1 MGVDPGYGTSKG
13 AYVITQL
20 RNGIIEILKAE
31 EINKRKIAWYG
42 DSSYLY
48 KQDINLSRYR
58 SEAVICIPRITYT
71 HDSYSPRGISL

>member
-31 EINKRKIAWYG
+31 EINKRKIACSHIFTDTKLG
-42 DSSYLY
+42 
-48 KQDINLSRYR
+48 
-58 SEAVICIPRITYT
+58 
-71 HDSYSPRGISL
+71 

>member
-1 MGVDPGYGTSKG
+1 MQN
-13 AYVITQL
+13 ITWKNDEVVL
-20 RNGIIEILKAE
+20 FGKHIVT
-31 EINKRKIAWYG
+31 KRKIAWYG